1 MVGKFWLKL
10 GKLPG
15 HLVIDFSP
23 MQQDERATT
32 TAAAAAAVA
41 AAAAARL

>member
-15 HLVIDFSP
+15 HLVIDFSA
-23 MQQDERATT
+23 MQQDERA
-32 TAAAAAAVA
+32 AAAAATV

>member
-15 HLVIDFSP
+15 HLVIDFSA

-32 TAAAAAAVA
+32 AVVAAVAAAVA
-41 AAAAARL
+41 AAARL

>member
-15 HLVIDFSP
+15 HLVIDFSA
-23 MQQDERATT
+23 MKQDERATAT
-32 TAAAAAAVA
+32 TTVA

>member
-15 HLVIDFSP
+15 HLVIDFSA
-23 MQQDERATT
+23 MQQDERAT
-32 TAAAAAAVA
+32 AAAATV

>member
-15 HLVIDFSP
+15 HLVIDFSAI
-23 MQQDERATT
+23 QQDERVT
-32 TAAAAAAVA
+32 AAAVA
-41 AAAAARL
+41 AAAARL

>member
-15 HLVIDFSP
+15 HLVIDFSA
-23 MQQDERATT
+23 MQQDKRV
-32 TAAAAAAVA
+32 AAAAMAAAA

>member
-15 HLVIDFSP
+15 HLVIDFSA
-23 MQQDERATT
+23 MQQDERAT
-32 TAAAAAAVA
+32 AVA
-41 AAAAARL
+41 ATVAAAAARL

>member
-10 GKLPG
+10 GKLSG
-15 HLVIDFSP
+15 HLVIDFSA
-23 MQQDERATT
+23 MQQDERV
-32 TAAAAAAVA
+32 AAAMAAAAVA

>member
-15 HLVIDFSP
+15 HLVIDFSA
-23 MQQDERATT
+23 MKQDERASDGDGGGGG
-32 TAAAAAAVA
+32 

>member
-15 HLVIDFSP
+15 HLVIDFSA
-23 MQQDERATT
+23 MQQDERAT
-32 TAAAAAAVA
+32 AAAAATV